1 VAVSAKVRA
10 PSDLQILSEASMA
23 PEVKELYRV
32 AAELAR
38 VNIGARPGSRLALDA
53 FQVLA
58 RALPPGT
65 SPRVEGM
72 RRALL
77 EMARALEGVVVA
89 TALVDL
95 VQQGGPLERLEPAVQ
110 YGAQLC
116 AGAWRRL
123 GLGETDALPTAGKM
137 VRALDGAVEKAVR
150 EESDAEVAI
159 AVQATIESLRGD
171 LPAALADVVAC
182 SLGALARLPRERPA
196 DAIFGRPS
204 ASQAAMRQPLPQWLP
219 PSRIIGG
226 FYIVRP
232 IGNGAG
238 GSVFV
243 ARRSEERHDQSAE
256 SYALK
261 VPSYSG
267 QNAHTLSEDEFLRL
281 FRDEA
286 GALLTLP
293 QQQNL
298 AGFVTFDARA
308 RPKPI
313 LVMELVPGPTLERI
327 LEKQELSVPTAFAI
341 LQGIAAGL
349 AAMHATGVG
358 HLDVKPGNIILRDS
372 QGGFGSK
379 LTALDAAS
387 PTPVLVDFGLA
398 GRKLRPGCASP
409 YYGAP
414 EIWDAHVSGGDATA
428 ADVYAYCCLAY
439 ELVTGQTLFDGESL
453 PALIGG
459 HLGHDGR
466 PPRLGALYADQR
478 LVELAEILTAGL
490 NPDPRV
496 RPSIFD
502 VGEALRQFAPHV
514 EDRVWPMTA

>member
-1 VAVSAKVRA
+1 
-10 PSDLQILSEASMA
+10 
-23 PEVKELYRV
+23 
-32 AAELAR
+32 
-38 VNIGARPGSRLALDA
+38 
-53 FQVLA
+53 
-58 RALPPGT
+58 
-65 SPRVEGM
+65 
-72 RRALL
+72 
-77 EMARALEGVVVA
+77 
-89 TALVDL
+89 
-95 VQQGGPLERLEPAVQ
+95 
-110 YGAQLC
+110 
-116 AGAWRRL
+116 
-123 GLGETDALPTAGKM
+123 
-137 VRALDGAVEKAVR
+137 
-150 EESDAEVAI
+150 
-159 AVQATIESLRGD
+159 
-171 LPAALADVVAC
+171 
-182 SLGALARLPRERPA
+182 
-196 DAIFGRPS
+196 
-204 ASQAAMRQPLPQWLP
+204 
-219 PSRIIGG
+219 
-226 FYIVRP
+226 
-232 IGNGAG
+232 
-238 GSVFV
+238 VFV
-243 ARRSEERHDQSAE
+243 ARRAEERHEQSAE

-267 QNAHTLSEDEFLRL
+267 QNAHTLSEDEFMRL

-341 LQGIAAGL
+341 LQGIASGL
-349 AAMHATGVG
+349 AAMHATGIG

-379 LTALDAAS
+379 LTALDAAA
-387 PTPVLVDFGLA
+387 PVPVLVDFGLA

-414 EIWDAHVSGGDATA
+414 EVWDSQVYRLAGEAPA

-439 ELVTGQTLFDGESL
+439 ELVTGQTLFDGENLS
-453 PALIGG
+453 ALIGN

-466 PPRLGALYADQR
+466 PPRLAALYSDQR
-478 LVELAEILTAGL
+478 LIEFAEILTAGL
-490 NPDPRV
+490 APDPRA

-502 VGEALRQFAPHV
+502 VGEALRQFAPNV